1 MEIFIFFGPPG
12 VGKGTQA
19 AKFAQK
25 HGLKHIST
33 GALLRQEIADKT
45 ELGRAVKQYID
56 QGHLV
61 PDLMVI
67 KVVEEQIKDGA
78 DTPGFVFD
86 GFPRT
91 IEQSETLD
99 EMLIKNRQK
108 IKQVISLEVD
118 EEETTKRLLARAEL
132 EGRSDD
138 TKEAIQNRFNIYHA
152 MTEPILDYYHLQ
164 GKLETVDGSGSIEE
178 VEAKI
183 DAVAEI

>member
-19 AKFAQK
+19 KKFALK

-33 GALLRQEIADKT
+33 GDLLRQEVAKNT

-56 QGHLV
+56 QGSLV

-67 KVVEEQIKDGA
+67 KIVEEQIKDGV

-91 IEQSETLD
+91 LEQAKALD
-99 EMLIKNRQK
+99 EMITANRQK
-108 IKQVISLEVD
+108 IRQVISLEVD
-118 EEETTKRLLARAEL
+118 EEETTKRLLFRAKL

-152 MTEPILDYYHLQ
+152 LTEPILDYYHLQ
-164 GKLETVDGSGSIEE
+164 RKLETVDGTGTIEE
-178 VEAKI
+178 VEVKI